1 VKAIDQQSG
10 GVRRV
15 LCNLLRKDAM
25 VQSVN
30 LLQLAGIV
38 SLFKKQ
44 LLHDRSGV
52 GILTEY

>member
-1 VKAIDQQSG
+1 
-10 GVRRV
+10 
-15 LCNLLRKDAM
+15 
-25 VQSVN
+25 VN